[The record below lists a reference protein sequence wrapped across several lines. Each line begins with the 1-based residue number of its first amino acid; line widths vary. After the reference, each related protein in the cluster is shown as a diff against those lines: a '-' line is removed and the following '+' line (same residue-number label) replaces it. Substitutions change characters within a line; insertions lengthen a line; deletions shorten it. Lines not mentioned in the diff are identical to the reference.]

1 MDIYK
6 CPKSVFPKESWK
18 KINLRLSTF
27 GKSTFGKSTFEKS
40 GAKSVF
46 IRLRT
51 FQAFGKCAVTVAI
64 VTQNASVGRRFECA
78 MV

>member
-27 GKSTFGKSTFEKS
+27 GKSTFEKS
-40 GAKSVF
+40 GAKSGF